1 MGVTLEEF
9 AHEVGPVEAGP
20 VWVQGHQS
28 RFRPWTDVRRVSAPV
43 GIMSLRADEM
53 IVECGAGTP
62 IDDVQSAAAEVGQ
75 YVNLPVRSSGSGTVG
90 GALAMGHND
99 LRRLGRGSIR
109 DAVLRLRMVGHNGEV
124 IVAGGSTVKNV
135 SGFDLCRLFVG
146 SRGSLGFMGD
156 VLLRTRPLPQYSAWF
171 EVHVTAY
178 SELMSITKSLYR
190 PAAVL
195 WNGNTAIFCLE
206 GHQAD
211 VVATLAEV
219 RIHTGFEL
227 QQRAAPD
234 LSDYP
239 YRLSL
244 PPSHIPGIV
253 AQSTSQC
260 WAEIGV
266 GTIHFREVQPI
277 KEMSPGV
284 STITERLLTRFN
296 PSGRLNPGQ
305 GPSDHHQPRLP

>member
-1 MGVTLEEF
+1 MGVTIEEF
-9 AHEVGPVEAGP
+9 AHEVGPVEAGA

-28 RFRPWTDVRRVSAPV
+28 RSRPWTEVRRVSAPA

-75 YVNLPVRSSGSGTVG
+75 YVNLPVKSSGSGTVG
-90 GALAMGHND
+90 GALAMGDND

-171 EVHVTAY
+171 EVQVTAY
-178 SELMSITKSLYR
+178 SELMSITKCLYR
-190 PAAVL
+190 PAALL
-195 WNGNTAIFCLE
+195 WNGKTAVFCLE
-206 GHQAD
+206 GHPAD
-211 VVATLAEV
+211 VAAALADV

-227 QQRAAPD
+227 QQRVTPD

-239 YRLSL
+239 YRSSMSPSL
-244 PPSHIPGIV
+244 IPEVV
-253 AQSTSQC
+253 AQSTSRC

-266 GTIHFREVQPI
+266 GNVHFSDIQPV
-277 KEMSPGV
+277 KDRLPGV
-284 STITERLLTRFN
+284 LAITERLMARFN
-296 PSGRLNPGQ
+296 PSGRLNLGQ
-305 GPSDHHQPRLP
+305 GPSDHHHERFR